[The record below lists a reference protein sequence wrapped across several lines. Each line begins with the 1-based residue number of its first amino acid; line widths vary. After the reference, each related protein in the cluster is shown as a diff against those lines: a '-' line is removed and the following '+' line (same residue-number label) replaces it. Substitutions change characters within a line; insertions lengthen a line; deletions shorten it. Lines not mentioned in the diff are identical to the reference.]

1 MKEEIEI
8 PETAVEYII
17 QKQWKLIVLVVKNVL
32 LKKIQVSGKLNKID

>member
-1 MKEEIEI
+1 MKEEIKI